1 MFGINLKVIVAM
13 VTELCTHSIS
23 AIACSACHAPEICM
37 LILKSQ
43 RHNFS
48 QTNNFS
54 QIIKFGVFNDLD
66 YLTDM
71 TGTCSIGLFFMRHSL
86 VGSAPTGRVFT
97 SASYPQRRVT
107 AGPLIPGLIPRGIF
121 AFTCRDLGGAL
132 AGF

>member
-23 AIACSACHAPEICM
+23 AMAYNAIPV

-54 QIIKFGVFNDLD
+54 QIIKFGVDYGFFFLHTLSLCFNLC
-66 YLTDM
+66 Y
-71 TGTCSIGLFFMRHSL
+71 FNK
-86 VGSAPTGRVFT
+86 FT
-97 SASYPQRRVT
+97 
-107 AGPLIPGLIPRGIF
+107 LK
-121 AFTCRDLGGAL
+121 
-132 AGF
+132 